1 MALDA
6 HLLLSHYLH
15 KDLCQLT
22 WPCHSNFKHQ
32 RWLHMAGYKPDWEP
46 PSGCSTARDS
56 SHKCYYY
63 KSLCS
68 DSLHFSLGDIADYPC
83 VMTCVSQRSY
93 HLDLLAGRRN
103 LSRAC

>member
-46 PSGCSTARDS
+46 PSGCSTPGIHLTSAIITSR
-56 SHKCYYY
+56 
-63 KSLCS
+63 
-68 DSLHFSLGDIADYPC
+68 C
-83 VMTCVSQRSY
+83 VPTVFTSAWVT
-93 HLDLLAGRRN
+93 LLIT
-103 LSRAC
+103 LV